1 MIIMEDIK
9 NMNEN
14 LVEDCIFCKII
25 RKEIPASI
33 VYEDDM
39 VVAFKDINPV
49 AKIHIIV
56 IPKKHI
62 ESLEKVDIEKDS
74 KYIIAI
80 TNAIQIV
87 TRELKIEEE
96 GYRVV
101 TNISKNAGQEVK
113 HIHCHI
119 LAGEK
124 LRKYEIIFLRG

>member
-1 MIIMEDIK
+1 MEDIEK
-9 NMNEN
+9 MDVS
-14 LVEDCIFCKII
+14 LIEDCIFCKII
-25 RKEIPASI
+25 RKEIPANV

-39 VVAFKDINPV
+39 VIAFKDINPV
-49 AKIHIIV
+49 AKIHIVV

-62 ESLEKVDIEKDS
+62 ESLEKVELEKDG

-80 TNAIQIV
+80 HNAIQVI
-87 TRELKIEEE
+87 TRSLEIEEQ

-113 HIHCHI
+113 HIHYHI

-124 LRKYEIIFLRG
+124 LRKYEIIF

>member
-1 MIIMEDIK
+1 MEDMEKMDVSLI
-9 NMNEN
+9 
-14 LVEDCIFCKII
+14 EDCIFCKII
-25 RKEIPASI
+25 RKEIPANV

-39 VVAFKDINPV
+39 VIAFKDINPV
-49 AKIHIIV
+49 AKIHIVV

-62 ESLEKVDIEKDS
+62 ESLEKVELEKDG
-74 KYIIAI
+74 KYIVAI
-80 TNAIQIV
+80 HNAIQIV

-113 HIHCHI
+113 HIHYHI

-124 LRKYEIIFLRG
+124 LRKYEIIF

>member
-1 MIIMEDIK
+1 MEDMEKMDVSLI
-9 NMNEN
+9 
-14 LVEDCIFCKII
+14 EDCIFCKII

-39 VVAFKDINPV
+39 VIAFKDINPV
-49 AKIHIIV
+49 AKIHIVV

-62 ESLEKVDIEKDS
+62 ESLEKVDIEKDG
-74 KYIIAI
+74 KYIVAI
-80 TNAIQIV
+80 HNAIQVI
-87 TRELKIEEE
+87 TRSLEIEEQ

-113 HIHCHI
+113 HIHYHI

-124 LRKYEIIFLRG
+124 LRKYEIIF

>member
-1 MIIMEDIK
+1 MEDMEK
-9 NMNEN
+9 MDVS
-14 LVEDCIFCKII
+14 LVENCIFCKII
-25 RKEIPASI
+25 RKEIPANV

-39 VVAFKDINPV
+39 VIAFKDINPV
-49 AKIHIIV
+49 AKIHIVV

-62 ESLEKVDIEKDS
+62 ESLEKVELEKDG

-80 TNAIQIV
+80 HNAIQVI
-87 TRELKIEEE
+87 TRSLEIEEQ

-113 HIHCHI
+113 HIHYHI

-124 LRKYEIIFLRG
+124 LRKYEIIF

>member
-1 MIIMEDIK
+1 MEDMEKMDVSLI
-9 NMNEN
+9 
-14 LVEDCIFCKII
+14 EDCIFCKII
-25 RKEIPASI
+25 RKEIPANV

-49 AKIHIIV
+49 AKIHIVV

-62 ESLEKVDIEKDS
+62 ESLEKVELEKDG
-74 KYIIAI
+74 KYIVAI
-80 TNAIQIV
+80 HNAIQVI
-87 TRELKIEEE
+87 TRSLEIEEQ

-113 HIHCHI
+113 HIHYHI

-124 LRKYEIIFLRG
+124 LRKYEIIF

>member
-1 MIIMEDIK
+1 MEEKDK
-9 NMNEN
+9 LVKEN
-14 LVEDCIFCKII
+14 LIDDCIFCKII
-25 RKEIPASI
+25 KGEIPADI
-33 VYEDDM
+33 VYENDM
-39 VVAFKDINPV
+39 VIGFKDINPV
-49 AKIHIIV
+49 AKFHIVV

-62 ESLEKVDIEKDS
+62 ESLEKIDIEKDS

-80 TNAIQIV
+80 TNAIQVI

-113 HIHCHI
+113 HIHYHI

>member
-1 MIIMEDIK
+1 MEDIK
-9 NMNEN
+9 DMNKN

-25 RKEIPASI
+25 RKEIPANI
-33 VYEDDM
+33 VYENDF
-39 VVAFKDINPV
+39 VIAFKDIKPV
-49 AKIHIIV
+49 SKMHIVV

-62 ESLEKVDIEKDS
+62 ESLEKVELEKDG

-80 TNAIQIV
+80 HNAIQVI
-87 TRELKIEEE
+87 TRSLEIEEQ

-113 HIHCHI
+113 HIHYHI

-124 LRKYEIIFLRG
+124 LRKYEIIF

>member
-1 MIIMEDIK
+1 MEDMEK
-9 NMNEN
+9 MDVS
-14 LVEDCIFCKII
+14 LVENCIFCKII
-25 RKEIPASI
+25 RKEIPANV

-49 AKIHIIV
+49 AKIHIVV

-62 ESLEKVDIEKDS
+62 ESLEKVELEKDG
-74 KYIIAI
+74 KYIVAI
-80 TNAIQIV
+80 HNAIQVI
-87 TRELKIEEE
+87 TRSLEIEEQ

-113 HIHCHI
+113 HIHYHI

-124 LRKYEIIFLRG
+124 LRKYEIIF

>member
-1 MIIMEDIK
+1 MEDMEKMDVSLIK
-9 NMNEN
+9 
-14 LVEDCIFCKII
+14 DCIFCKII
-25 RKEIPASI
+25 RKEIPANV

-39 VVAFKDINPV
+39 VIAFKDINPV
-49 AKIHIIV
+49 AKIHIVV

-62 ESLEKVDIEKDS
+62 ESLEKVELEKDG

-80 TNAIQIV
+80 HNAIQVI
-87 TRELKIEEE
+87 TRSLEIEEQ

-113 HIHCHI
+113 HIHYHI

-124 LRKYEIIFLRG
+124 LRKYEIIF

>member
-1 MIIMEDIK
+1 MEDMEKMDVSLI
-9 NMNEN
+9 
-14 LVEDCIFCKII
+14 EDCIFCKII
-25 RKEIPASI
+25 RKEIPANV

-39 VVAFKDINPV
+39 VIAFKDINPV
-49 AKIHIIV
+49 AKIHIVV

-62 ESLEKVDIEKDS
+62 ESLEKVELEKDG

-80 TNAIQIV
+80 HNAIQVI
-87 TRELKIEEE
+87 TRSLEIEEQ

-113 HIHCHI
+113 HIHYHK

-124 LRKYEIIFLRG
+124 LRKYEIIF

>member
-1 MIIMEDIK
+1 MEDIK
-9 NMNEN
+9 DINEN

-25 RKEIPASI
+25 RKEIPANI
-33 VYEDDM
+33 VYENDF
-39 VVAFKDINPV
+39 VIAFKDINPV

-80 TNAIQIV
+80 TNAIQVI
-87 TRELKIEEE
+87 TRELNIEEE

-113 HIHCHI
+113 HIHYHI
-119 LAGEK
+119 IAGEK

>member
-1 MIIMEDIK
+1 MEDMEKMDVSLI
-9 NMNEN
+9 
-14 LVEDCIFCKII
+14 EDCIFCKII
-25 RKEIPASI
+25 QKEIPANV

-39 VVAFKDINPV
+39 VIAFKDINPV
-49 AKIHIIV
+49 AKIHIVV

-62 ESLEKVDIEKDS
+62 ESLEKVELEKDG

-80 TNAIQIV
+80 HNAIQVI
-87 TRELKIEEE
+87 TRSLEIEEQ

-113 HIHCHI
+113 HIHYHI

-124 LRKYEIIFLRG
+124 LRKYEIIF

>member
-1 MIIMEDIK
+1 MEEKDK
-9 NMNEN
+9 LVKEN
-14 LVEDCIFCKII
+14 LIDDCIFCKII

-39 VVAFKDINPV
+39 VVVFKDINPV

-80 TNAIQIV
+80 TNAIQVI

-96 GYRVV
+96 GYRVI

-113 HIHCHI
+113 HIHYHI

>member
-1 MIIMEDIK
+1 MEDMEKMDVSLI
-9 NMNEN
+9 
-14 LVEDCIFCKII
+14 EDCIFCKII
-25 RKEIPASI
+25 RKEIPANV

-39 VVAFKDINPV
+39 VIAFKDINPV
-49 AKIHIIV
+49 AKIHIVV

-62 ESLEKVDIEKDS
+62 ESLEKVELEKDG
-74 KYIIAI
+74 KYIVAI
-80 TNAIQIV
+80 HNAIQVI
-87 TRELKIEEE
+87 TRSLEIEEQ

-113 HIHCHI
+113 HIHYHI